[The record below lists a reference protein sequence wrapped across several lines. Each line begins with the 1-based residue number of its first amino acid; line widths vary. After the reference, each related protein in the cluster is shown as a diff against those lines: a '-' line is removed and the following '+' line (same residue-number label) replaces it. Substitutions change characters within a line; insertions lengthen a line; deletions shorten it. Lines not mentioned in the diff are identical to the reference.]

1 MTTPTL
7 SRRSLLALTA
17 APVLAQAGSATKSGR
32 AHAAH
37 AGVPAEVAAFVHRY
51 MHAMNSPGMT
61 FALANATG
69 PVGLGTY
76 GFVDVASRQPVTLAH
91 RFQIGSI
98 TKSFVGLTLLQLQ
111 DEGRLDVQQPI
122 LQHLPW
128 LPIDCPFGEIR
139 IHHLLTHTS
148 GMPENP
154 ATVSADPGYRIRQM
168 SAPGSRFQYCNWAYD
183 VLGLLIERLD
193 GRSWA
198 QAVAQRILRP
208 LGMNDTA
215 AAITNEQRAR
225 IAQSY
230 VPLHDDRPYPRHGPI
245 APAANITF
253 ENAAGSIASTP
264 ADMALYMAML
274 LRRGATRDGRI
285 VSEEAF
291 RQFTTGFTPAP
302 DFGPAA
308 RYGYGI
314 AIDDLDGHVRLRH
327 TGGMASFMSA
337 IHLDLTEGVGA
348 FASINAMQGYRP
360 NPVVEYALRVLRV
373 RPKGSPAPPPPPADE
388 AAHVADPAAYAGT
401 YVASDGRQLR
411 VRARTTTIELV
422 RGGEVIALQQ
432 AAPDQ
437 FIADHPD
444 FALFVLVF
452 SRAPAAGT
460 SAPPPRAIELAHG
473 SDWYALE
480 GTEVKPAPVPAVDL
494 APYCGTYC
502 AIGSNGGIV
511 RIVQR
516 RGQLW
521 LDGAA
526 PLLPVCA
533 HTFRTPEDPPS
544 ATIVEFRSFI
554 DGRAQFIVLPNE
566 TVFTTGILQRIRNL
580 DGLAS

>member
-1 MTTPTL
+1 MTTLTM

-17 APVLAQAGSATKSGR
+17 APAL
-32 AHAAH
+32 AHAAGATKPVH
-37 AGVPAEVAAFVHRY
+37 EPAAQSGIPAEVASFVHRY
-51 MHAMNSPGMT
+51 MHAMNAPGMAL
-61 FALANATG
+61 ALANASG
-69 PVGLGTY
+69 AIGIGSY
-76 GFVDVASRQPVTLAH
+76 GFVDVAARTPVTLAH

-98 TKSFVGLTLLQLQ
+98 TKSFVGLCVLQLQ
-111 DEGRLDVQQPI
+111 DEGRLDVQHPI
-122 LQHLPW
+122 IRYLPW

-154 ATVSADPGYRIRQM
+154 ATMSADPGYRIRQA

-183 VLGLLIERLD
+183 VLGLLIEHVD
-193 GRSWA
+193 GRPWA
-198 QAVAQRILRP
+198 QAVTHRILHP

-215 AAITNEQRAR
+215 AAITNDQRAR

-230 VPLHDDRPYPRHGPI
+230 VPLHDDRPFPRHGAI
-245 APAANITF
+245 VPAATITF
-253 ENAAGSIASTP
+253 ENSAGSIASTP

-274 LRRGATRDGRI
+274 LRRGATHGGRI

-291 RQFTTGFTPAP
+291 RLFTTGFTPAP
-302 DFGPAA
+302 DFGPTAQ
-308 RYGYGI
+308 YGYGI

-337 IHLDLTEGVGA
+337 IHLDLTEGLGA
-348 FASINAMQGYRP
+348 FASINAMLGYRP
-360 NPVVEYALRVLRV
+360 NPVVEYALRVLRT
-373 RPKGSPAPPPPPADE
+373 RPKGTPAPPPPPPDE
-388 AAHVADPAAYAGT
+388 SVHVADPAAYSGT
-401 YVASDGRQLR
+401 YVAPDGRRLT
-411 VRARTTTIELV
+411 VRARAASIELV
-422 RGGEVIALQQ
+422 RDGIAIPLQQ

-437 FIADHPD
+437 FIADHPA
-444 FALFVLVF
+444 FALFMLLF
-452 SRAPAAGT
+452 SRTPSTGGAT
-460 SAPPPRAIELAHG
+460 PPPRAVELAHG
-473 SDWYALE
+473 SDWYALD
-480 GTEVKPAPVPAVDL
+480 GTTTTPVPPPTVDL

-511 RIVQR
+511 RVVQR

-526 PLLPVCA
+526 PLVPVSA
-533 HTFRTPEDPPS
+533 HTFRTPDEPPS
-544 ATIVEFRSFI
+544 ATVVEFRTFI
-554 DGRAQFIVLPNE
+554 DGRAQFMVLPNE